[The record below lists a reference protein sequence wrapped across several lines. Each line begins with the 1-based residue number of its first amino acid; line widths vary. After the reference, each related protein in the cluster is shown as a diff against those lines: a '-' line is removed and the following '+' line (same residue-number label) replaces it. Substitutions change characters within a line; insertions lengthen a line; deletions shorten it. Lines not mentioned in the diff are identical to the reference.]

1 MIARALR
8 QAMAL
13 LALALLPAIVSGALQ
28 LRWNDAEP
36 LAPGEVR
43 AATVREWGSKVQW
56 VDARPRDKFEA
67 GHIEGA
73 LLVPLSWLREE
84 SKNDTFGKRL
94 EEKLP
99 KKILYIHCRSGG
111 RARTAAGMLR
121 KQGYDARPLKAGFDD
136 LRQAGFSVAK

>member
-1 MIARALR
+1 MIAAILLAAAF
-8 QAMAL
+8 QDPVEFTKDSLEQVKAAMAKKD
-13 LALALLPAIVSGALQ
+13 ALLV
-28 LRWNDAEP
+28 D
-36 LAPGEVR
+36 
-43 AATVREWGSKVQW
+43 VREQKEW
-56 VDARPRDKFEA
+56 DE
-67 GHIEGA
+67 GHIDGA

-84 SKNDTFGKRL
+84 SKSDSFGKRL

-111 RARTAAGMLR
+111 RARTAAGMLC

>member
-1 MIARALR
+1 VIRTLAALVLMAAL
-8 QAMAL
+8 QDPVEFSKDSFDQIKTAMAKK
-13 LALALLPAIVSGALQ
+13 
-28 LRWNDAEP
+28 DAV
-36 LAPGEVR
+36 LVD
-43 AATVREWGSKVQW
+43 VREQREW
-56 VDARPRDKFEA
+56 DE

-84 SKNDTFGKRL
+84 SKSDTFGKRL

-121 KQGYDARPLKAGFDD
+121 KEGYDARPLKAGFDD